1 MMEQI
6 LNGDVK
12 DTVDELYRVVKNSV
26 EEKLGD
32 MYEESPELQREAFTL
47 LKKIV
52 SGEKVEVRGKDRKMV
67 KLLVEKEKEILY
79 YDPINDR
86 ITPHTKLH
94 GRAIKKILDELK

>member
-12 DTVDELYRVVKNSV
+12 DTIDELYRVVKNSV

-32 MYEESPELQREAFTL
+32 MYEESPELQQEAFTL

-52 SGEKVEVRGKDRKMV
+52 SGERVEMRGKDRKMV
-67 KLLVEKEKEILY
+67 KLLVEKEILY